1 MPEEVASTETL
12 EDMVE
17 STEADTALIPSSLT
31 GIVDVNNLSF
41 REIAKV
47 LSKSIGEFKRDTI
60 LTPVFVMAETILEI
74 LIPFRTAALIDT
86 LRAGADL
93 NAILQS
99 GLILAAMAMLSL
111 LFGALSG
118 ISVAKAS
125 TGFAR
130 NLRRDMFRNTRLP
143 LLMLSH
149 HLLW

>member
-74 LIPFRTAALIDT
+74 LIPFRTAVWST
-86 LRAGADL
+86 LWH
-93 NAILQS
+93 
-99 GLILAAMAMLSL
+99 LSC
-111 LFGALSG
+111 
-118 ISVAKAS
+118 
-125 TGFAR
+125 
-130 NLRRDMFRNTRLP
+130 
-143 LLMLSH
+143 
-149 HLLW
+149 